1 MCRAM
6 PRCVANLRR
15 RRSFVGVRSFWRASA
30 GRQFSRISRSF
41 KSYWFYK
48 HSGPL
53 VPGDT
58 SFVVVWRTLIGPGPS
73 VLRITAC
80 ALAACVAVLADKV
93 ECGWR
98 RLRANA
104 RRKLLSSRTSGRSRS
119 LPAFAHGH
127 VNKRA
132 RRELRIRMYEGAWAG
147 GMCLRRYVP
156 PAQVGVI
163 TVGEELA

>member
-1 MCRAM
+1 MCRTM

-15 RRSFVGVRSFWRASA
+15 RRSFVGVRSFWRAPV
-30 GRQFSRISRSF
+30 GRQISRISGLL
-41 KSYWFYK
+41 KSYWFCN
-48 HSGPL
+48 HFGPV

-73 VLRITAC
+73 VLSITAC
-80 ALAACVAVLADKV
+80 TLAACVAVLADKV
-93 ECGWR
+93 VSWWR

-104 RRKLLSSRTSGRSRS
+104 RRELLSSRTSGRSRS

-147 GMCLRRYVP
+147 GMCLRR
-156 PAQVGVI
+156 
-163 TVGEELA
+163 

>member
-1 MCRAM
+1 MCRTM

-30 GRQFSRISRSF
+30 GRQFSRISGSL

-48 HSGPL
+48 HSGPV

-58 SFVVVWRTLIGPGPS
+58 VFVVVWRTLIGPGPS
-73 VLRITAC
+73 VSRITAC

-93 ECGWR
+93 VSWWR

-104 RRKLLSSRTSGRSRS
+104 RRELLSSRTSGRSRS
-119 LPAFAHGH
+119 PPAFAHGH

-147 GMCLRRYVP
+147 GMCLRR
-156 PAQVGVI
+156 
-163 TVGEELA
+163 